1 MKKLLKEFKDFAL
14 KGNMIDLAV
23 GMIIGSAFNGIVGSL
38 VSDLVMPLLSLIT
51 GKIDFTNKFIAL
63 NGEVYQTLAAAEAA
77 GAPTFKY
84 GLFLTELLN
93 FLIMAFVVFIV
104 VKQLNRL
111 HKKEEAPAPT
121 EKECPY
127 CKSKIPVGA
136 VRCPHCTSE
145 LESGKG
151 KDGMAEAAYTKM

>member
-63 NGEVYQTLAAAEAA
+63 NGDVYQTLAAAEAA

-127 CKSKIPVGA
+127 CKSKIPAGA

>member
-1 MKKLLKEFKDFAL
+1 
-14 KGNMIDLAV
+14 MIDLAV

-104 VKQLNRL
+104 VKQ
-111 HKKEEAPAPT
+111 
-121 EKECPY
+121 
-127 CKSKIPVGA
+127 S
-136 VRCPHCTSE
+136 
-145 LESGKG
+145 
-151 KDGMAEAAYTKM
+151 